1 VAERG
6 YLLEFV
12 ITVANNHARTRKQMR
27 WLGVLTEDGHE
38 QRREGCLLKFVFI
51 LVMDNHVHTRK
62 HMSSL
67 GAVVEDGHER

>member
-1 VAERG
+1 
-6 YLLEFV
+6 
-12 ITVANNHARTRKQMR
+12 MR